1 MTMTHKKKVLVL
13 GATGSIGSS
22 AIDILKAYPDRYEL
36 TGITAH
42 TDAVALQRIKKDF
55 PNCATCLSSISGK
68 KSFLDFIEKSDAD
81 IVINGIAGASG
92 LLPSR
97 AALESGKHLALANK
111 ETIVMAGPL
120 IRKLAKER
128 GVHILPVDS
137 EHSAVFSLIQ
147 AHGAERIKEIILTA
161 SGGPFRNYSRE
172 ELDNVQLSDALN
184 HPTWSMGPKITIDS
198 ASLAN
203 KGLEVIEAC
212 RLFDVPAERV
222 KVVIHPQSLVHSL
235 VRTTDG
241 VLYAQMSPPD
251 MRHPIALALSWP
263 DCLPGNLKELDFSQ
277 AVSMDFLP
285 PRHDAFPLL
294 GMAYRAAALSGGYT
308 IAFNAAN
315 EIAVEAFIQKKISF
329 TAIAQVT
336 ARVMERDWTKEPD
349 SFEEIL
355 EIDGCARNYASGEI
369 RSLDS

>member
-1 MTMTHKKKVLVL
+1 MKHKKKVLVL

-22 AIDILKAYPDRYEL
+22 AIDILKAYPDQYEL
-36 TGITAH
+36 TGVTAH
-42 TDAVALQRIKKDF
+42 TDAEALQKVQKDF
-55 PNCATCLSSISGK
+55 PHIPTCLSSISGT
-68 KSFLDFIEKSDAD
+68 KSLLDFIENNDAD

-97 AALESGKHLALANK
+97 AALASGKHLALANK

-120 IRKLAKER
+120 IRKLANDK
-128 GVHILPVDS
+128 GVQILPVDS

-147 AHGAERIKEIILTA
+147 AHGTNRIKEIILTA

-172 ELDNVQLSDALN
+172 ELDKVQLSDALN

-212 RLFDVPAERV
+212 RLFDLPAERV
-222 KVVIHPQSLVHSL
+222 KVVIHPQSLIHSL

-263 DCLPGNLKELDFSQ
+263 EYLPGTLKELDFSQ
-277 AVSMDFLP
+277 AISMDFQP

-315 EIAVEAFIQKKISF
+315 EKAVEAFIEKKISF
-329 TAIAQVT
+329 TMIAQVT
-336 ARVMERDWTKEPD
+336 AGVLERDWTKEPD
-349 SFEEIL
+349 SFEEVM
-355 EIDGCARNYASGEI
+355 EIDGCARDYASEEI
-369 RSLDS
+369 RSLTS